1 MDVSDVEKM
10 IAGLNNHMPVSR
22 RSLLDYA
29 ESNDL
34 TYRARSGETVSI
46 DRSEIDYL
54 LSICTEIEKMQLRLP
69 IFIST
74 DISGETP
81 AWKADGKTEAKILA
95 RILGKTLIREDSIRI
110 YHPDYQSLMK
120 IIPNSVI
127 IVYIP

>member
-10 IAGLNNHMPVSR
+10 IAGLNNHMPASR

-29 ESNDL
+29 ESGDL

-46 DRSEIDYL
+46 DRSEIEYL
-54 LSICTEIEKMQLRLP
+54 LGICTEIEKMQLRLP

-74 DISGETP
+74 DVSGETP
-81 AWKADGKTEAKILA
+81 AWKVDGKVEAKILA
-95 RILGKTLIREDSIRI
+95 RILGKTLIREDSMRI
-110 YHPDYQSLMK
+110 YHPDYQMLMR